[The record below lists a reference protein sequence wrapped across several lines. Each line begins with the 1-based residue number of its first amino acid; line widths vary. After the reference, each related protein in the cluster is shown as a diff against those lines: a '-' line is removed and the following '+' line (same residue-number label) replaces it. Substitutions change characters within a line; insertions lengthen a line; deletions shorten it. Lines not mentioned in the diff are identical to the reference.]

1 MKVIF
6 TETAPASNALDILAM
21 QACSQVRFANTKL
34 ELFNAMRLYLSLSK
48 GPSIDT
54 IKGYHL
60 VDNTILQRIEL
71 WKVNEEGDRVCM
83 LLTAGL
89 QSFSLAEVA
98 PRVFTER
105 QVSNG

>member
-6 TETAPASNALDILAM
+6 TETAPASNTFDILAV
-21 QACSQVRFANTKL
+21 QACCQIRYANSKL
-34 ELFNAMRLYLSLSK
+34 ELFNAMRFNLSLANS
-48 GPSIDT
+48 PSIDIT
-54 IKGYHL
+54 KGYHL

-105 QVSNG
+105 QV